1 MSKHDGWIS
10 ARVANKGTKMKTH
23 HLVLSLLVLG
33 AGAFAQ
39 AGDLPARMQGSWK
52 TPTKNG
58 DSTIEL
64 IAMTSPDKARVKVT
78 LTGGTISPP
87 HGSSCLFGTVE
98 AVAERTG
105 DTWMIVAP
113 HRSCA
118 TYTITIKP
126 VEGKQRYE
134 GTFVHDFFYSG
145 LAGAVFYD
153 W

>member
-1 MSKHDGWIS
+1 MY
-10 ARVANKGTKMKTH
+10 TKY
-23 HLVLSLLVLG
+23 LALSLLLFG
-33 AGAFAQ
+33 ADCALAQ
-39 AGDLPARMQGSWK
+39 AADLPARMQGSWK

-64 IAMTSPDKARVKVT
+64 IAMTSPDKAKVKVT

-87 HGSSCLFGTVE
+87 HGGSCLFGTVE
-98 AVAERTG
+98 TVAERTG
-105 DTWMIVAP
+105 DTWLIVAS
-113 HRSCA
+113 HMRCA

-134 GTFVHDFFYSG
+134 GTVVHDFFYTG
-145 LAGAVFYD
+145 LAGVIFYE